1 MGAATE
7 QTERTQRTQQTWH
20 SANQRYLMAS
30 LERVRGALERHV
42 ERRRAASATSD
53 ESPDAPAS
61 SDALPKMPGAQPAAL
76 QRLCE
81 VFGLSPFERDVLL
94 LCAGIELDGRLATLC
109 SSAQGDPTRPW
120 PTFALALA
128 ALDDAHWSALL
139 PQGPL
144 RRWRL
149 VELSQSNA
157 ITTTPL
163 HIDESVLHYLTGL
176 ASPDERLVG
185 IVQPVDAPPD
195 LVPSH
200 DLLAQRIVG
209 AWQRAQGGSL
219 PLMQLCGDDLAGKR
233 AIAAVACDRLGLRL
247 LALPAE
253 MLPTAPADLGLLLRL
268 CERELLLTQSALL
281 LECDE
286 SDGADNVRTTAITR
300 ACEQIRAPMLLASRE
315 RRRMPHR
322 ATVTLDV
329 ARPTTEEQRAVWQ
342 GAIGDDVAAL
352 NGHFDV
358 LVSQFTLG
366 ATAIRSAC
374 AEARGTLT
382 AAPETPLDVA
392 LWDACREQARP
403 ALEALSQRIDPVAG
417 WDDLVLPDAQ
427 RQTLHEIA
435 AHVRQRATVY
445 ESWGFAAHGSRG
457 LGISALF
464 AGASGTGKTLAAEV
478 LAHELHLDL
487 YRIDLSSVVSKYI
500 GETEKNLRRVFDAAE
515 EGGAILLFDEADA
528 LFGKRSEVKDSHDR
542 YANIEVSYLLQRMEV
557 YRGLAILTT
566 NLRSA
571 LDTAFLRRIRFIVQF
586 PFPDSA
592 QRLEIWRRVF
602 PHATP
607 TERLDL
613 AKLARLN
620 VAGGNIRNIALNAA
634 FLAADAGQPVGMAHL
649 LQASRSEY
657 AKLEKP
663 LTEAEIGGWL

>member
-1 MGAATE
+1 MGAVA
-7 QTERTQRTQQTWH
+7 QQTWH

-30 LERVRGALERHV
+30 LDRVRVALERHTA
-42 ERRRAASATSD
+42 RRQATPAPRD
-53 ESPDAPAS
+53 ETPDAGQTLPAP
-61 SDALPKMPGAQPAAL
+61 PKMTGAQPAAI
-76 QRLCE
+76 QRLRE

-94 LCAGIELDGRLATLC
+94 LCAGIELDGRFAALC
-109 SSAQGDPTRPW
+109 ANAQGDSTRPW
-120 PTFALALA
+120 PTFGLALA
-128 ALDDAHWSALL
+128 ALDGGHWSALL
-139 PQGPL
+139 PQAPL

-149 VELSQSNA
+149 VELSPGGA
-157 ITTTPL
+157 ITTAAL
-163 HIDESVLHYLTGL
+163 RIDEAVLHYLTGL
-176 ASPDERLVG
+176 ESPDERLVG
-185 IVQPVDAPPD
+185 IVIPVDPAAE

-200 DLLAQRIVG
+200 EALAQRIAA
-209 AWQRAQGGSL
+209 AWQRAKPANLS
-219 PLMQLCGDDLAGKR
+219 LMQLCGDDPAGKR
-233 AIAAVACDRLGLRL
+233 AIAAAACGRVGLRL
-247 LALPAE
+247 LTLSAE
-253 MLPTAPADLGLLLRL
+253 ALPTAPADLGMLLRL

-281 LECDE
+281 LECDDTE
-286 SDGADNVRTTAITR
+286 GDENTKTATITR

-315 RRRMPHR
+315 RRRLPHR
-322 ATVTLDV
+322 SAVTLDV

-342 GAIGDDVAAL
+342 TAIGDAADAL
-352 NGHFDV
+352 NGHLDV
-358 LVSQFTLG
+358 LVSQFTLS

-374 AEARGTLT
+374 AEAQGMLAATPDTTL
-382 AAPETPLDVA
+382 DMA

-403 ALEALSQRIDPVAG
+403 ALEALAQRIDPVAG

-427 RQTLHEIA
+427 RQTLREIA

-445 ESWGFAAHGSRG
+445 EAWGFATRGNRG

-542 YANIEVSYLLQRMEV
+542 YANIEVSYLLQRMEA

-586 PFPDSA
+586 PFPDHA

-602 PHATP
+602 PSATP
-607 TERLDL
+607 TDGLDL
-613 AKLARLN
+613 TRLARLN

-634 FLAADAGQPVGMAHL
+634 FLAADTAEPVGMAHL